1 MSRMCPKAIDEDEML
16 VTVFTIDTFL
26 KPHSLFSYS
35 ELTLGFIPCEVHTS
49 RPASYVLVHTNL
61 FITTHQIVKQS
72 WTASNL
78 VVDANLEQS
87 YG

>member
-1 MSRMCPKAIDEDEML
+1 MCPKAIERVEML

-26 KPHSLFSYS
+26 KPHSLFSYC
-35 ELTLGFIPCEVHTS
+35 ELALGFIPCEVHTS